1 MNTVRGW
8 RRALAALC
16 AGLPTA
22 LVQAADADAARPP
35 ARGLTEIA
43 DAELGLMRG
52 RYAVGN
58 DAVLWF
64 GVSMVS
70 TWQTAAGQTLQGQ
83 LDFGF
88 DFSRGTPTV
97 SYRPSV
103 TITAEDAPM
112 PVAQGQRSV
121 ESAGLGN
128 VSGMVQS
135 VQVAGDGNAARNFT
149 TLTVREGEAPVPA
162 AADAGAGGHAD
173 AAMGGLAASAGF
185 DGGDARVLLQVDGHG
200 AAEQWIRAGSLGQ
213 SIRLGSDGQAVSN
226 QLHLELVRRSLPANA
241 ALDQGVAQ
249 AISLTRGLGGGI

>member
-1 MNTVRGW
+1 MNRI
-8 RRALAALC
+8 RRWSLALPAALC
-16 AGLPTA
+16 AGLPMASA
-22 LVQAADADAARPP
+22 LAQAGGEVARPAP
-35 ARGLTEIA
+35 GLTEIPE
-43 DAELGLMRG
+43 AELGLMRG
-52 RYAVGN
+52 RYTVGN

-103 TITAEDAPM
+103 TITAGDAPM

-121 ESAGLGN
+121 DSAGLAN

-135 VQVAGDGNAARNFT
+135 VQVAGDGNTAGNLT
-149 TLTVREGEAPVPA
+149 SLTVRDGEAPAPA
-162 AADAGAGGHAD
+162 GASAGGHAN
-173 AAMGGLAASAGF
+173 AAMGGLTASAGF
-185 DGGDARVLLQVDGHG
+185 DGGDARILLQVDGHG

-213 SIRLGSDGQAVSN
+213 SIRLGSDGHAVSN
-226 QLHLELVRRSLPANA
+226 QLHLELVRQAVPANA

-249 AISLTRGLGGGI
+249 AISLTRGLGGRL

>member
-1 MNTVRGW
+1 MAS
-8 RRALAALC
+8 ALAQAD
-16 AGLPTA
+16 GETA
-22 LVQAADADAARPP
+22 RP
-35 ARGLTEIA
+35 ARGLTEIP
-43 DAELGLMRG
+43 DTELGLMRG
-52 RYAVGN
+52 RYTVGN

-103 TITAEDAPM
+103 TITAEDAPL

-121 ESAGLGN
+121 DSAGLAN

-135 VQVAGDGNAARNFT
+135 VQVAGDGNVAGNVT
-149 TLTVREGEAPVPA
+149 SLTVRDGEAPAAIA
-162 AADAGAGGHAD
+162 AAGGRHAEAAAAG
-173 AAMGGLAASAGF
+173 MSASAGF
-185 DGGDARVLLQVDGHG
+185 DGGEARILLQVDGHG

-213 SIRLGSDGQAVSN
+213 SIRLGSDGQAVGN
-226 QLHLELVRRSLPANA
+226 QLHLDLVRQSLPANA

-249 AISLTRGLGGGI
+249 AISLTRGLGGHL

>member
-1 MNTVRGW
+1 MNIARGW
-8 RRALAALC
+8 LCALPLLGAGLAA
-16 AGLPTA
+16 APAFAQT
-22 LVQAADADAARPP
+22 AADDQHARA
-35 ARGLTEIA
+35 ARGLTEIP
-43 DAELGLMRG
+43 DDELGLMRG
-52 RYAVGN
+52 RYTVGN

-70 TWQTAAGQTLQGQ
+70 TWQTASGQTLQGQ

-103 TITAEDAPM
+103 TITAGDAPM

-121 ESAGLGN
+121 DSAGLAN

-135 VQVAGDGNAARNFT
+135 VQVAGDGNVAGNVT
-149 TLTVREGEAPVPA
+149 SLTVRDGVAPA
-162 AADAGAGGHAD
+162 AAAAHPGRHAD
-173 AAMGGLAASAGF
+173 AVAAGMSASAGF
-185 DGGDARVLLQVDGHG
+185 DGGDARILLQVDGHG
-200 AAEQWIRAGSLGQ
+200 TAEQWIRAGSLGQ

-226 QLHLELVRRSLPANA
+226 QLHLELVRQSLPANA

-249 AISLTRGLGGGI
+249 AISLTRGLGGRL